1 MVFIRS
7 TDFDKTLKLLY
18 IFFKHNIFTIWPI
31 SLKFSDI
38 VHVLVTGYSFNM
50 FRVSTLSLSSWR
62 CSWIDYSLF
71 SVLTRLIVF
80 SEGSV
85 GVSRIIREDIYSRY
99 LILLIYTVQGVY
111 ERIYTQGTLSYW
123 YILYRVYMR
132 GYILKV
138 PYPTDILYRVYMRG
152 YILKVPY
159 PTNIYCTGCI
169 WEDIYSRYLILL
181 IYIEQG
187 VYERIY
193 IQGTLSYWYIL
204 YRGCIWEDI
213 YSRYLILL
221 IYIVQ
226 GVYVYC
232 LQGVYVYCVQ
242 GVR

>member
-123 YILYRVYMR
+123 YILNRVYMR
-132 GYILKV
+132 GYIFKV
-138 PYPTDILYRVYMRG
+138 PYPTDI
-152 YILKVPY
+152 
-159 PTNIYCTGCI
+159 YCTG
-169 WEDIYSRYLILL
+169 
-181 IYIEQG
+181 G

-193 IQGTLSYWYIL
+193 TQGTLSYWYVL
-204 YRGCIWEDI
+204 YRVYMCIV
-213 YSRYLILL
+213 YRVYMC
-221 IYIVQ
+221 IVYR
-226 GVYVYC
+226 V
-232 LQGVYVYCVQ
+232 
-242 GVR
+242 